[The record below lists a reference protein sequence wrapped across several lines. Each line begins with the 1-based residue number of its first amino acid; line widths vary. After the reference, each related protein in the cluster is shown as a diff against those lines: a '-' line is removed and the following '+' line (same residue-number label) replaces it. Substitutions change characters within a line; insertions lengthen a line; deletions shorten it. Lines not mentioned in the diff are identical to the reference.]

1 MSDATRRLIDEEQQF
16 ITDQAHRRAMA
27 LVNEHRPLLE
37 AFASTLL
44 DKEVLE
50 RADIE
55 RLVVLHEGRLPHPA
69 RLEPL
74 LGRGSE
80 RRVAASEALD
90 QRPAEPGS

>member
-1 MSDATRRLIDEEQQF
+1 
-16 ITDQAHRRAMA
+16 MA

-37 AFASTLL
+37 SFASTLL
-44 DKEVLE
+44 DKEVFD

-90 QRPAEPGS
+90 QRPAEPDS